1 MSKRTTLLISYILSV
16 MYAFAQG
23 PGGVSGAE
31 LWHIATATTNNTDSS
46 YVWRDCSGDSTRF
59 ISIENDHLI
68 VRPQSELQSFNFHPA
83 LHFDS
88 ISGKS
93 LLRHTNL
100 AQTTLI
106 GVFAPDSVQLFQ
118 INANPIELY
127 HTNGRAGEVILTS
140 TDSVHDESLVNLPHK
155 YNDGRYAPFNETA
168 LRTITYERA
177 NIPNHSV
184 WGELGSSSL
193 LFNANGRPFT
203 GYSPEMIVY
212 GRMLSQLE
220 RRKVETYLAIKYGIT
235 LWGSYISPDGR
246 LIWDNS
252 DAAYHHRVAAIA
264 KYSGSSLS
272 QMLSTTSYEEGTL
285 LSVLSSNDTFY
296 KHGTFSKPT
305 PNRLLVLGHE
315 YGYSLPDNSYMIWGD
330 DSLSLSL
337 SGNADSLWHIMGRS
351 WKLNSNMPS
360 GSDNS
365 VTVTAS
371 NINVTRL
378 RDGWYSINR
387 PRTSSAVSY
396 LRLGPK
402 TSNDL
407 HYSFFCPESHPSFDI
422 GITTSGNTVL
432 YGYRVDSL
440 GNIKKIEG
448 SRVSSEVIYNGAN
461 GHQVDFYKKGDD
473 MFLQIDGQGVYG
485 YYIKVPVRVFPIIM
499 DSIGFPNLPFNP
511 FGGNDQVNGD
521 DVQGGIITPII
532 DDRPGTEL
540 VRSLPKGYSC
550 YGLFAVTGSTPL
562 DIKSFR
568 ADGFSNTG
576 NQIELNYNIANG
588 LKRFR
593 KKRSIL
599 LINESPVFGN
609 PEEVDQR
616 IPCSEFDVDRH
627 KLLFHNVFFNEN
639 DTSYFT
645 FGAYDGLI
653 ADFKPVRANCGG
665 DDQPTNTGRLIID
678 IKCGSPLYYVKMDKL
693 APNNMAPE
701 DTLLLTGTRP
711 YDYLRG
717 ITFGTDHFVV
727 DSIEPGG
734 YDLTLAQRCG
744 KNIYASPYPG
754 SSRYYSSTVPNDGG
768 VRSVSWFVTDT
779 LSNYKAGFITGGN
792 AGSATINAGFQID
805 GSKAFYLNNDTVV
818 GIIDKIAPGDSLAV
832 SIDTFGLHLTYNNST
847 HDEANSGA
855 MTVFKAEF
863 QCGEAT
869 LAGVKY
875 TNGAEIPDD
884 SVSDE
889 SVLVEYVSPYTIT
902 KRVYI
907 GYECDTTTRNEV
919 IDISGAAMNQAPRK
933 PYDDS
938 FANQTNGIDE
948 TAVSDGALKVT
959 PQGGQSFTAELTT
972 SDSGIAQLLV
982 FDTMGRM
989 IAEGT
994 MTGSSVKTASF
1005 SVPAFGVYIVKV
1017 LTDHEEY
1024 SEKILCK

>member
-1 MSKRTTLLISYILSV
+1 MGRLSFLMACLLSTLYVL
-16 MYAFAQG
+16 AQG

-31 LWHIATATTNNTDSS
+31 LWYITTATTDDTDSS
-46 YVWRDCSGDSTRF
+46 YVWRDYSGDSIRF
-59 ISIENDHLI
+59 VSIVNDQPI
-68 VRPQSELQSFNFHPA
+68 IRPWSELQSFNFHPA

-93 LLRHTNL
+93 FLQHTNMG
-100 AQTTLI
+100 QTTLI
-106 GVFAPDSVQLFQ
+106 GVFAQPNKDSV
-118 INANPIELY
+118 ELY
-127 HTNGRAGEVILTS
+127 QTNSNGWLEDSIFMS
-140 TDSVHDESLVNLPHK
+140 TQNVYDKSLGALPHE
-155 YNDGRYAPFNETA
+155 YLEGNDTLFYQRP
-168 LRTITYERA
+168 LKTITYERA
-177 NIPNHSV
+177 ILPNHSV
-184 WGELGSSSL
+184 WGESETSSL
-193 LFNANGRPFT
+193 LFNADGRPFT
-203 GYSPEMIVY
+203 GYCPEMIVY
-212 GRMLSQLE
+212 GRMLSQKE
-220 RRKVETYLAIKYGIT
+220 RLKVETYLAIKYGIT
-235 LWGSYISPDGR
+235 LGGSYMAPDNQ

-252 DAAYHHRVAAIA
+252 DSLYHHRVTAIA
-264 KYSGSSLS
+264 KYSDSSLS
-272 QMLSTTSYEEGTL
+272 QMMSTTSYEEDS
-285 LSVLSSNDTFY
+285 LSVLPSNDTFY
-296 KHGTFSKPT
+296 KRSTFNKPT

-315 YGYSLPDNSYMIWGD
+315 YGYNLPEKSYMIWGD
-330 DSLSLSL
+330 NNQSTDTTKVKDNWYVMNRIWRL
-337 SGNADSLWHIMGRS
+337 
-351 WKLNSNMPS
+351 KSNMPS
-360 GSDNS
+360 HRNDS
-365 VTVTAS
+365 VIVTS
-371 NINVTRL
+371 NNIDVTKL
-378 RDGWYSINR
+378 CDGWYTIDRSNA
-387 PRTSSAVSY
+387 PNLTSY
-396 LRLGPK
+396 LKFGPK

-407 HYSFFCPESHPSFDI
+407 HFSFFCPEDHPAFNI
-422 GITTSGNTVL
+422 GINISGNTVL
-432 YGYRVDSL
+432 YGYRIDSS
-440 GNIKKIEG
+440 GNIKKITG
-448 SRVSSEVIYNGAN
+448 GKLSSDTLYKDVN
-461 GHQVDFYKKGDD
+461 GHLLDIYKKGDD
-473 MFLQIDGQGVYG
+473 LFLQIDGQGMYK
-485 YYIKVPVRVFPIIM
+485 YNITVPVTTPHIIT
-499 DSIGFPNLPFNP
+499 DSIGFPDLPFFP
-511 FGGNDQVNGD
+511 LDGNDIVNGNET
-521 DVQGGIITPII
+521 QGGIIGPII
-532 DDRPGTEL
+532 DDRPGHDVL
-540 VRSLPKGYSC
+540 LNLHPGYSC
-550 YGLFAVTGSTPL
+550 YGILLVDEGNALF
-562 DIKSFR
+562 IKSFR

-653 ADFKPVRANCGG
+653 ADFKPVRANCDG

-734 YDLTLAQRCG
+734 YDLTLAQRSG

-754 SSRYYSSTVPNDGG
+754 SSRYYSSTVQNDGG

-805 GSKAFYLNNDTVV
+805 GSKAYYLNNDTVV

-948 TAVSDGALKVT
+948 TAVNDGALKVT

-994 MTGSSVKTASF
+994 MSGSAVKTVSF

-1017 LTDHEEY
+1017 LTDNEEY

>member
-1 MSKRTTLLISYILSV
+1 MACLLSTLYVL
-16 MYAFAQG
+16 AQG

-31 LWHIATATTNNTDSS
+31 LWYITTATTDDTDSS
-46 YVWRDCSGDSTRF
+46 YVWRDYSGDSIRF
-59 ISIENDHLI
+59 VSIVNDQPI
-68 VRPQSELQSFNFHPA
+68 IRPWSELQSFNFHPA

-93 LLRHTNL
+93 FLQHTNMG
-100 AQTTLI
+100 QTTLI
-106 GVFAPDSVQLFQ
+106 GVFAQPNKDSV
-118 INANPIELY
+118 ELY
-127 HTNGRAGEVILTS
+127 QTNSNGWLEDSIFMS
-140 TDSVHDESLVNLPHK
+140 TQNVYDKSLGALPHE
-155 YNDGRYAPFNETA
+155 YLEGNDTLFYQRP
-168 LRTITYERA
+168 LKTITYERA
-177 NIPNHSV
+177 ILPNHSV
-184 WGELGSSSL
+184 WGESETSSL
-193 LFNANGRPFT
+193 LFNADGRPFT
-203 GYSPEMIVY
+203 GYCPEMIVY
-212 GRMLSQLE
+212 GRMLSQKE
-220 RRKVETYLAIKYGIT
+220 RLKVETYLAIKYGIT
-235 LWGSYISPDGR
+235 LGGSYMAPDNQ

-252 DAAYHHRVAAIA
+252 DSLYHHRVTAIA
-264 KYSGSSLS
+264 KYSDSSLS
-272 QMLSTTSYEEGTL
+272 QMMSTTSYEEDS
-285 LSVLSSNDTFY
+285 LSVLPSNDTFY
-296 KHGTFSKPT
+296 KRSTFNKPT

-315 YGYSLPDNSYMIWGD
+315 YGYNLPEKSYMIWGD
-330 DSLSLSL
+330 NNQSTDTTKVKDNWYVMNRIWRL
-337 SGNADSLWHIMGRS
+337 
-351 WKLNSNMPS
+351 KSNMPS
-360 GSDNS
+360 HRNDS
-365 VTVTAS
+365 VIVTS
-371 NINVTRL
+371 NNIDVTKL
-378 RDGWYSINR
+378 CDGWYTIDRSNA
-387 PRTSSAVSY
+387 PNLTSY
-396 LRLGPK
+396 LKFGPK

-407 HYSFFCPESHPSFDI
+407 HFSFFCPEDHPAFNI
-422 GITTSGNTVL
+422 GINISGNTVL
-432 YGYRVDSL
+432 YGYRIDSS
-440 GNIKKIEG
+440 GNIKKITG
-448 SRVSSEVIYNGAN
+448 GKLSSDTLYKDVN
-461 GHQVDFYKKGDD
+461 GHLLDIYKKGDD
-473 MFLQIDGQGVYG
+473 LFLQIDGQGMYK
-485 YYIKVPVRVFPIIM
+485 YNITVPVTTPHIIT
-499 DSIGFPNLPFNP
+499 DSIGFPDLPFFP
-511 FGGNDQVNGD
+511 LDGNDIVNGNET
-521 DVQGGIITPII
+521 QGGIIGPII
-532 DDRPGTEL
+532 DDRPGHDVL
-540 VRSLPKGYSC
+540 LNLHPGYSC
-550 YGLFAVTGSTPL
+550 YGILLVDEGNALF
-562 DIKSFR
+562 IKSFR

-653 ADFKPVRANCGG
+653 ADFKPVRANCDG

-734 YDLTLAQRCG
+734 YDLTLAQRSG

-754 SSRYYSSTVPNDGG
+754 SSRYYSSTVQNDGG

-948 TAVSDGALKVT
+948 TAVNDGALKVT

-994 MTGSSVKTASF
+994 MSGSAVKTVSF

-1017 LTDHEEY
+1017 LTDNEEY

>member
-1 MSKRTTLLISYILSV
+1 MGRLSFLMACLLSTLYVL
-16 MYAFAQG
+16 AQG

-31 LWHIATATTNNTDSS
+31 LWYITTATTDDTDSS
-46 YVWRDCSGDSTRF
+46 YVWRDYSGDSIRF
-59 ISIENDHLI
+59 VSIVNDQPI
-68 VRPQSELQSFNFHPA
+68 IRPWSELQSFNFHPA

-93 LLRHTNL
+93 FLQHTNMG
-100 AQTTLI
+100 QTTLI
-106 GVFAPDSVQLFQ
+106 GVFAQPNKDSV
-118 INANPIELY
+118 ELY
-127 HTNGRAGEVILTS
+127 QTNSNGWLEDSIFMS
-140 TDSVHDESLVNLPHK
+140 TQNVYDKSLGALPHE
-155 YNDGRYAPFNETA
+155 YLEGNDTLFYQRP
-168 LRTITYERA
+168 LKTITYERA
-177 NIPNHSV
+177 ILPNHSV
-184 WGELGSSSL
+184 WGESETSSL
-193 LFNANGRPFT
+193 LFNADGRPFT
-203 GYSPEMIVY
+203 GYCPEMIVY
-212 GRMLSQLE
+212 GRMLSQKE
-220 RRKVETYLAIKYGIT
+220 RLKVETYLAIKYGIT
-235 LWGSYISPDGR
+235 LGGSYMAPDNQ

-252 DAAYHHRVAAIA
+252 DSLYHHRVTAIA
-264 KYSGSSLS
+264 KYSDSSLS
-272 QMLSTTSYEEGTL
+272 QMMSTTSYEEDS
-285 LSVLSSNDTFY
+285 LSVLPSNDTFY
-296 KHGTFSKPT
+296 KRSTFNKPT

-315 YGYSLPDNSYMIWGD
+315 YGYNLPEKSYMIWGD
-330 DSLSLSL
+330 NNQSTDTTKVKDNWYVMNRIWRL
-337 SGNADSLWHIMGRS
+337 
-351 WKLNSNMPS
+351 KSNMPS
-360 GSDNS
+360 HRNDS
-365 VTVTAS
+365 VIVTS
-371 NINVTRL
+371 NNIDVTKL
-378 RDGWYSINR
+378 CDGWYTIDRSNA
-387 PRTSSAVSY
+387 PNLTSY
-396 LRLGPK
+396 LKFGPK

-407 HYSFFCPESHPSFDI
+407 HFSFFCPEDHPAFNI
-422 GITTSGNTVL
+422 GINISGNTVL
-432 YGYRVDSL
+432 YGYRIDSS
-440 GNIKKIEG
+440 GNIKKITG
-448 SRVSSEVIYNGAN
+448 GKLSSDTLYKDVN
-461 GHQVDFYKKGDD
+461 GHLLDIYKKGDD
-473 MFLQIDGQGVYG
+473 LFLQIDGQGMYK
-485 YYIKVPVRVFPIIM
+485 YNITVPVTTPHIIT
-499 DSIGFPNLPFNP
+499 DSIGFPDLPFFP
-511 FGGNDQVNGD
+511 LDGNDIVNGNET
-521 DVQGGIITPII
+521 QGGIIGPII
-532 DDRPGTEL
+532 DDRPGHDVL
-540 VRSLPKGYSC
+540 LNLHPGYSC
-550 YGLFAVTGSTPL
+550 YGILLVDEGNALF
-562 DIKSFR
+562 IKSFR

-653 ADFKPVRANCGG
+653 ADFKPVRANCDG

-734 YDLTLAQRCG
+734 YDLTLAQRSG

-754 SSRYYSSTVPNDGG
+754 SSRYYSSTVQNDGG

-948 TAVSDGALKVT
+948 TAVNDGALKVT

-994 MTGSSVKTASF
+994 MSGSAVKTVSF

-1017 LTDHEEY
+1017 LTDNEEY